1 MGRLDA
7 LINTETYLATMG
19 TVGTVNAIVNGLA
32 EAVSA
37 AEWKLYRTAASGKE
51 EDRVQVMRHAALK
64 AWRTPNPFMTNLE
77 FVHAFQ
83 QHLELVGET
92 DWLVG
97 RSAGYDVPLELWP
110 IRPDRIAP
118 VEHPTKFMTEWT
130 YSGPDGQTI
139 PLRLDQVIQTKLPN
153 PCDPYRG
160 MGTLQSV
167 MHDVDAAR
175 YSARWNRNFFLNGA
189 MPGGVI
195 EVPDK
200 LSDPEW
206 NEMQDRW
213 ESSHRGVDNAHR
225 VAIIERGK
233 WVPAM
238 FSMRDMQFGE
248 LREVS
253 REIIREA
260 WRYPKAMLGTA
271 EDVNRANA
279 EAAEVMLAR
288 WLVLPRLRRIRDTLN
303 FKFLPLFGLT
313 ATGLEFDFTSPVP
326 EDQAAENAERDSKV
340 AAYVALVGAGVEPDD
355 ASEYLD
361 MPKMSIKVTS
371 TVGPPV
377 TDPALP
383 PVPPEPAP
391 EPAPAA
397 HVHEHRVLPMLPMML
412 LATNATPRETD
423 PAYLAYQAEIDKL
436 VGDWSGITEAQ
447 RAEIHEQVTAAV
459 DTGDI
464 TTLAALVVTTAGAGA
479 LLTASMISLF
489 GAIAALTVADAA
501 VQGVTITPAVAVAS
515 QVADVANVVV
525 ALMASGLAD
534 AAAREALRLTVPG
547 ATGSAVADQVDEHLA
562 ALSDDFL
569 HGRLGGALWRAAA
582 AGWGQ
587 TVSDALAAGE
597 EAEFYASERL
607 DLNTCAP
614 CREVD
619 GKHLVSWEAVVIA
632 GYANNG
638 GYLDCQGGER
648 CRGRVRTVWIGVRD
662 A

>member
-1 MGRLDA
+1 
-7 LINTETYLATMG
+7 
-19 TVGTVNAIVNGLA
+19 
-32 EAVSA
+32 
-37 AEWKLYRTAASGKE
+37 
-51 EDRVQVMRHAALK
+51 
-64 AWRTPNPFMTNLE
+64 
-77 FVHAFQ
+77 
-83 QHLELVGET
+83 
-92 DWLVG
+92 
-97 RSAGYDVPLELWP
+97 
-110 IRPDRIAP
+110 
-118 VEHPTKFMTEWT
+118 
-130 YSGPDGQTI
+130 
-139 PLRLDQVIQTKLPN
+139 
-153 PCDPYRG
+153 
-160 MGTLQSV
+160 
-167 MHDVDAAR
+167 
-175 YSARWNRNFFLNGA
+175 
-189 MPGGVI
+189 
-195 EVPDK
+195 
-200 LSDPEW
+200 
-206 NEMQDRW
+206 MQDRW